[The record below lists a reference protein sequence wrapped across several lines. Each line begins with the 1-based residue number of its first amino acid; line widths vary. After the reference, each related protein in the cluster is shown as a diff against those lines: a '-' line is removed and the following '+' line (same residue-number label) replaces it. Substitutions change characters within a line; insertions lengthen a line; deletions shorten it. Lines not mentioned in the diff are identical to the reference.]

1 MLNLSN
7 KKRKEMIDFLEILRQ
22 EHTDDK
28 SIRAI
33 NQIENELTE
42 KKYGLVWEEYSEK
55 VDEMLVNNIPIFKE
69 IEDKKILVNEEKPFN
84 FLLEGD
90 NLHSLTLLEKT
101 HTGKVDVIY
110 IDPPYNT
117 GNKDFI
123 YDDKFI
129 DKTDGYIHSKWL
141 SFMSKRLEI
150 AKKLLKDDGII
161 FISIDDNEQAQL
173 KLLCDNI
180 FGEENL
186 IATICVELSKTQGMK
201 VKSAQEGRIVKNHEY
216 IYVYSKN
223 LNFAYKNRQPLYDK
237 GEIWDNHFNKFI
249 ILENEEYISYSITDY
264 VKKYSKDIYEL
275 FETHNLLNKN
285 KITSASIE
293 NGIILEEKIRKYFY
307 EEIPHL
313 IYQEMACSIKIN
325 SEIKKS
331 IEEKGIVK
339 YKKYLLTISSGG
351 KLRQYRNLLETLNIS
366 DEYNPKLERVTIRG
380 ALWKGFYS
388 DMMNLSKEG
397 KIDFKNG
404 KKPVRLIKQLNK
416 YINRKDSIIL
426 DFFAGSGTTG
436 HAILELNKDDGGN
449 RRYILCTNNENNICE
464 NITYKRLEN
473 IQEELPHNV
482 KYFKT
487 EFIPKIFDGS
497 HSIKDKMLE
506 NIIPLI
512 ELEYGISIDNVNNI
526 IISDEEQILKI
537 LETSDKDI
545 TLYVTSDIMLSQKEK
560 SIAKR
565 KNIRLVEIPEYYFK
579 SELREVGEI

>member
-1 MLNLSN
+1 MNLSN

-201 VKSAQEGRIVKNHEY
+201 VK
-216 IYVYSKN
+216 
-223 LNFAYKNRQPLYDK
+223 
-237 GEIWDNHFNKFI
+237 
-249 ILENEEYISYSITDY
+249 
-264 VKKYSKDIYEL
+264 
-275 FETHNLLNKN
+275 
-285 KITSASIE
+285 
-293 NGIILEEKIRKYFY
+293 
-307 EEIPHL
+307 
-313 IYQEMACSIKIN
+313 
-325 SEIKKS
+325 
-331 IEEKGIVK
+331 
-339 YKKYLLTISSGG
+339 
-351 KLRQYRNLLETLNIS
+351 
-366 DEYNPKLERVTIRG
+366 
-380 ALWKGFYS
+380 
-388 DMMNLSKEG
+388 
-397 KIDFKNG
+397 
-404 KKPVRLIKQLNK
+404 
-416 YINRKDSIIL
+416 
-426 DFFAGSGTTG
+426 
-436 HAILELNKDDGGN
+436 
-449 RRYILCTNNENNICE
+449 
-464 NITYKRLEN
+464 
-473 IQEELPHNV
+473 
-482 KYFKT
+482 
-487 EFIPKIFDGS
+487 
-497 HSIKDKMLE
+497 
-506 NIIPLI
+506 
-512 ELEYGISIDNVNNI
+512 
-526 IISDEEQILKI
+526 
-537 LETSDKDI
+537 
-545 TLYVTSDIMLSQKEK
+545 
-560 SIAKR
+560 
-565 KNIRLVEIPEYYFK
+565 
-579 SELREVGEI
+579 

>member
-1 MLNLSN
+1 MANLSQQ
-7 KKRKEMIDFLEILRQ
+7 KRKRMIDFLSTLKEKHKDDNDVLIALSEI
-22 EHTDDK
+22 ET
-28 SIRAI
+28 
-33 NQIENELTE
+33 ELNS
-42 KKYGLVWEEYSEK
+42 KKYGLFWERHEEQIDIMMK
-55 VDEMLVNNIPIFKE
+55 DNIPVFNEVKE
-69 IEDKKILVNEEKPFN
+69 KEMEFDKTKPYN

-90 NLHSLTLLEKT
+90 NLHSLKLLEKT
-101 HTGKVDVIY
+101 HKDKIDVIY

-129 DKTDGYIHSKWL
+129 DKTDGYTHSKWL
-141 SFMSKRLEI
+141 SFMSERLEI
-150 AKKLLKDDGII
+150 AKKLLNDEGII

-173 KLLCDNI
+173 KLLCDDI

-186 IATICVELSKTQGMK
+186 IAILCVELSKTQGMK

-216 IYVYSKN
+216 IYAYSRDI
-223 LNFAYKNRQPLYDK
+223 NFAYKDRQPLYDK
-237 GEIWDNHFNKFI
+237 GEFWDNHFNKFI
-249 ILENEEYISYSITDY
+249 ILENDEYISYSITDY
-264 VKKYSKDIYEL
+264 IKKYSKDIYEL
-275 FETHNLLNKN
+275 FKTHNLLNRDR
-285 KITSASIE
+285 ITSVSIE

-307 EEIPHL
+307 EEVPHL

-351 KLRQYRNLLETLNIS
+351 KLRQYRNLSETLNIS

-416 YINRKDSIIL
+416 YINRKDSTIL

-436 HAILELNKDDGGN
+436 HAIAQLNKEDGGN
-449 RRYILCTNNENNICE
+449 RKYILCTNNENDICE
-464 NITYKRLEN
+464 NVTYKRLLN
-473 IQEELPHNV
+473 IQEELPHNL
-482 KYFKT
+482 KYYKT
-487 EFIPKIFDGS
+487 NFLPKDDEFLS
-497 HSIKDKMLE
+497 DKMLNHIVEMVQLE
-506 NIIPLI
+506 NGIKIDNEEFLIVLTDEEADELEKNINKYPNLKAIYISKDVLFTSTQKNSFKDLEMYIIP
-512 ELEYGISIDNVNNI
+512 D
-526 IISDEEQILKI
+526 
-537 LETSDKDI
+537 
-545 TLYVTSDIMLSQKEK
+545 
-560 SIAKR
+560 
-565 KNIRLVEIPEYYFK
+565 YYFEY
-579 SELREVGEI
+579 ELKEAGELW

>member
-150 AKKLLKDDGII
+150 ARKLLKDEGII

-173 KLLCDNI
+173 KLLCDEI
-180 FGEENL
+180 FGEENFQS
-186 IATICVELSKTQGMK
+186 TIHTQ
-201 VKSAQEGRIVKNHEY
+201 VRYSEKSLTEEKSFKPVIEY
-216 IYVYSKN
+216 VLVYSKN
-223 LNFAYKNRQPLYDK
+223 YHK
-237 GEIWDNHFNKFI
+237 FNPKR
-249 ILENEEYISYSITDY
+249 EKEEYTDENFHY
-264 VKKYSKDIYEL
+264 
-275 FETHNLLNKN
+275 
-285 KITSASIE
+285 KITE
-293 NGIILEEKIRKYFY
+293 L
-307 EEIPHL
+307 
-313 IYQEMACSIKIN
+313 
-325 SEIKKS
+325 
-331 IEEKGIVK
+331 
-339 YKKYLLTISSGG
+339 
-351 KLRQYRNLLETLNIS
+351 
-366 DEYNPKLERVTIRG
+366 
-380 ALWKGFYS
+380 
-388 DMMNLSKEG
+388 KEG
-397 KIDFKNG
+397 KEFFVGSQKVTVFKKGEWKLEDLKKGSKTGLKETWISGTIYTKMSYGQVFQSIVEPRVESDGLGCLYKVHGRGEDGLGYRYYTGPQRKNAKRGKMYSGIPLSRINEMENDGASFRMRPIKTFYDYAADFGNITHEGKVTFNSG
-404 KKPVRLIKQLNK
+404 KKPTKMLKMLINLCDNE
-416 YINRKDSIIL
+416 NATVL
-426 DFFAGSGTTG
+426 DFFAGSGSTG
-436 HAILELNKDDGGN
+436 HAVEQLNVDTGGN
-449 RRYILCTNNENNICE
+449 RKYILCTNNENNICE
-464 NITYKRLEN
+464 EITYKRLKN
-473 IQEELPHNV
+473 IQDDLPHNL
-482 KYFKT
+482 KYYRT
-487 EFIPKIFDGS
+487 EFIPKVSIDDDI
-497 HSIKDKMLE
+497 SIKQIMTD
-506 NIIPLI
+506 NTVPLI
-512 ELEYGISIDNVNNI
+512 ELEYGVEIDNIHNI
-526 IISDEEQILKI
+526 IITDEEKVKGILQKAKNNI
-537 LETSDKDI
+537 NI
-545 TLYVTSDIMLSQKEK
+545 FITSDIMLSQEEKALAAQK
-560 SIAKR
+560 SIK
-565 KNIRLVEIPEYYFK
+565 IIEIPEYYFR